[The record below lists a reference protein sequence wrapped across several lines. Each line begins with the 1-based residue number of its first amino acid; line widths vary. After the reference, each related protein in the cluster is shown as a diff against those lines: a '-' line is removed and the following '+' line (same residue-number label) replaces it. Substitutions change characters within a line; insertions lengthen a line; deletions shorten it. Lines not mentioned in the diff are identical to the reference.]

1 MTHVFYFPLQAV
13 PGTATVSLEGVGLV
27 FTGLVL
33 VWFIKTMMSVRDMVR
48 DHRVTLHGEQGEGG
62 LVKEVSRLRGRTHRL
77 SDIALRHHGEIGELW
92 SKEGMEARAPMRRD
106 DADVLG
112 ESHDGDSG

>member
-1 MTHVFYFPLQAV
+1 MHVFYFPLQAV
-13 PGTATVSLEGVGLV
+13 PGTTPVSLEGIGLV

-48 DHRVTLHGEQGEGG
+48 DHRVTLHGEHGQGGV
-62 LVKEVSRLRGRTHRL
+62 VKEVFRLRSRTHRL

-92 SKEGMEARAPMRRD
+92 SKEGLEPRAPMRRD
-106 DADVLG
+106 DDDVLG
-112 ESHDGDSG
+112 ESRHSDPE